1 MRATWILLLAGCGF
15 QAQLA
20 ALDGTRG
27 GASAPDAAFDFAA
40 CPGTYNTA
48 LPGLPAQPAPSR
60 YRLIVNGGPAANQS
74 DLCND
79 DMSGATHLVV
89 LDSMEELVAVAAL
102 VDAAANNA
110 ITHNSV
116 WVGGVQSNMAK
127 APSDAWLGFD
137 DQPLIPRWAQGEPN
151 DGGGTE
157 DHMEQFVLVLRGKPY
172 LTDATRNT
180 SSGALCEC
188 DGRAVGPMA
197 AEAIAANR

>member
-1 MRATWILLLAGCGF
+1 MRTAWIVFMAGCGF
-15 QAQLA
+15 QAQVA
-20 ALDGTRG
+20 IPEGVG
-27 GASAPDAAFDFAA
+27 GATGAPDAAFDFAA

-48 LPGLPAQPAPSR
+48 LPGLPAQPTPSR
-60 YRLIVNGGPAANQS
+60 YRLIITGGPAASQS
-74 DLCND
+74 DLCNN
-79 DMSGATHLVV
+79 DMVGATHLVV

-102 VDAAANNA
+102 VDNAANNA

-116 WVGGVQSNMAK
+116 WVGGVQSNTAK
-127 APSDAWLGFD
+127 SPSDAWLGFD
-137 DQPLIPRWAQGEPN
+137 DQPLIPRWATGEPN

-157 DHMEQFVLVLRGKPY
+157 DHGEQFVLVLRAKPY

-188 DGRAVGPMA
+188 DGRPVGPLA